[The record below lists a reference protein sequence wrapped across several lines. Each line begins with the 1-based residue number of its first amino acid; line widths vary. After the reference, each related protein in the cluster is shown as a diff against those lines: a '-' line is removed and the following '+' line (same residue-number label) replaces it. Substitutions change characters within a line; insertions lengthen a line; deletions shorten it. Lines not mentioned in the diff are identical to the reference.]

1 MREMMG
7 QEPGSSGLRV
17 RRLKLSFVVPAL
29 LLPLV
34 VFSSCEDPGSSLD
47 VETAI
52 QGQVYSIGAP
62 GPVPINWTPPPLEMV
77 CTVIVLDTDRKL
89 VKEFTSDE
97 KGRFKTSL
105 RPGTYYLRVKESRIP
120 AETGPYEVRPGEIV
134 SVQAHYDNGMR

>member
-7 QEPGSSGLRV
+7 QEPRSSGLRV
-17 RRLKLSFVVPAL
+17 RRLKLSFVILAL
-29 LLPLV
+29 FLPLV
-34 VFSSCEDPGSSLD
+34 VLSSCEDPGSSLD

-77 CTVIVLDTDRKL
+77 CTIIVLDTDRNL
-89 VKEFTSDE
+89 VKEFTTDE

-134 SVQAHYDNGMR
+134 TVRAHYDNGMR